1 MHGHCDNS
9 MSNSFRHPL
18 RNNNEKLHETYSD
31 GRGETEHSIIKT
43 PKKLQLLKESHHLE
57 TSLNYPRHYSAQ
69 KQNDTSIQVEREI
82 APSVVS
88 NHASD
93 TFQAMNDPVTGQK
106 MSYLQQRKQE
116 LAPKE
121 SASALKNQDSFLML
135 DQDSALNLESIDN
148 GYARAVDNAQPM
160 KANSNIGVS
169 VQSNFGSAMSQ
180 KEAPQKAVVRTGL
193 RV

>member
-31 GRGETEHSIIKT
+31 GKETEHSIIKT
-43 PKKLQLLKESHHLE
+43 PKKLQLLRESHHLE
-57 TSLNYPRHYSAQ
+57 TSLNYPRHYSSAQ
-69 KQNDTSIQVEREI
+69 KQNDTSIQVERER

-88 NHASD
+88 GHASD
-93 TFQAMNDPVTGQK
+93 TFQALNEPVHGQK
-106 MSYLQQRKQE
+106 MTYLQQRKNE
-116 LAPKE
+116 MAPKE
-121 SASALKNQDSFLML
+121 SLSALKNQDSFLML
-135 DQDSALNLESIDN
+135 DHDSALNLESIDN
-148 GYARAVDNAQPM
+148 GYSRAVDNAQNM

-180 KEAPQKAVVRTGL
+180 KEAP
-193 RV
+193 